1 MAKNSQIYSANN
13 PYGNRDEEI
22 RKAKGNPNKNIHAK
36 KKNSN
41 YGGYNGAA
49 EKAHK
54 AAEEK
59 LTQVSYEVFGKVYQQ
74 QAAQNQ
80 QAGAQPG
87 ADAGNAGAS
96 NDGTVETDYQVHD
109 DK

>member
-1 MAKNSQIYSANN
+1 MFKSFGRALMQ
-13 PYGNRDEEI
+13 
-22 RKAKGNPNKNIHAK
+22 
-36 KKNSN
+36 
-41 YGGYNGAA
+41 AA
-49 EKAHK
+49 
-54 AAEEK
+54 
-59 LTQVSYEVFGKVYQQ
+59 EVFGKVYQQ